1 MRRGLISWSKTEL
14 PESVLDARMARV
26 QAAMAQAGIDILAI
40 YTNPARESGVAW
52 LAGFIPYWN
61 QCVLLLPRSGRPVLV
76 AGMTARVRDWIMR
89 NGHLGDVVNTTRIG
103 AETGR
108 LVAQQKS
115 DATVAIADIESVP
128 GSVVDSIRANAAS
141 VIDGSPLL
149 EQVRAPSDPAELAFA
164 FKAAGIAHAALA
176 AASGRETDGA
186 RLVGA
191 IDGTAR
197 GNGAEEV
204 YVALAPDLA
213 TSRRLIRL
221 EGTAALGPRFAARVS
236 LAYKGTWVR
245 MVRTLGRDAMLADD
259 LASATSQFAT
269 GLAALPQT
277 DRLKRFA
284 GFLIEGCRTTTPLEP
299 LAGSALADARAL
311 APGTVVTV
319 QATIETDGRTILVG
333 APVLIGRNGEAA
345 SALIA
350 PQFDNNAE

>member
-1 MRRGLISWSKTEL
+1 MRRGLISWSKAEL
-14 PESVLDARMARV
+14 PESVLDARIARV

-52 LAGFIPYWN
+52 LTGFIPYWN
-61 QCVLLLPRSGRPVLV
+61 QCVLLLPRTGRPVLV

-89 NGHLGDVVNTTRIG
+89 NGYLADVTNTTRIG

-108 LVAQQKS
+108 LVAQTKR

-128 GSVVDSIRANAAS
+128 GSVVEGIRANAVS
-141 VIDGSPLL
+141 VIDGSALL
-149 EQVRAPSDPAELAFA
+149 EQVRAPSDPTELAFA

-176 AASGRETDGA
+176 AADGGETDGA

-197 GNGAEEV
+197 RKGAEEV

-213 TSRRLIRL
+213 ASLRLIRL
-221 EGTAALGPRFAARVS
+221 EGTTALGPRFAARIS

-277 DRLKRFA
+277 DRLSNFA

-299 LAGSALADARAL
+299 LAGSALADARAP

-319 QATIETDGRTILVG
+319 QATIETGGRAILVG
-333 APVLIGRNGEAA
+333 APVLIGRNSEAA

-350 PQFDNNAE
+350 PQFDNAG